1 MKFCCEKFKSRVEVP
16 DNLGLNIR
24 IMKLEKDSIVDESV
38 PIRVFITAG
47 YLEGNFNDATRM
59 PIRYCPFC
67 GIDVLGYY
75 DG

>member
-1 MKFCCEKFKSRVEVP
+1 
-16 DNLGLNIR
+16 
-24 IMKLEKDSIVDESV
+24 MKLEKDSIVDGSV

-47 YLEGNFNDATRM
+47 YLEGHFDDATRM